1 MTDKPDMG
9 PFGYTG
15 ELLADDIIDFI
26 EKLDL
31 QEIHV
36 VGHSYGS
43 LITQILAVKIPQRC
57 ADYVLIDTAVDCRN
71 NPVILSV
78 RNGDGDGFK
87 GLDHYPDGLP
97 DSFLQEWTAMGNESK
112 SFRAEA
118 LEHVR
123 QMPMVSWKN
132 LMDGLLQFNS
142 TAFIGDIHG
151 DVLVLWGTED
161 DIFPKVDQDQ
171 VKAGLTG
178 CNVKYVDV
186 DGASHNGFCDSMVM
200 AETYADHIL
209 DFIEKK

>member
-1 MTDKPDMG
+1 MSKTYYDYAEVDWEQK
-9 PFGYTG
+9 Y
-15 ELLADDIIDFI
+15 
-26 EKLDL
+26 LDL
-31 QEIHV
+31 DTGVRMAYYECGPKDGKTV
-36 VGHSYGS
+36 L

-71 NPVILSV
+71 NPVLLSV

-112 SFRAEA
+112 SFRAAA

-161 DIFPKVDQDQ
+161 DIFPKADQDQ

-186 DGASHNGFCDSMVM
+186 DGASHNGFWDSMVM

>member
-1 MTDKPDMG
+1 MNKPFIIDAHLDLSMNALEWNRDLREPLKEINRREIGMTDKPDMG

-36 VGHSYGS
+36 VGHSFGS

-97 DSFLQEWTAMGNESK
+97 DSFLQE
-112 SFRAEA
+112 
-118 LEHVR
+118 
-123 QMPMVSWKN
+123 
-132 LMDGLLQFNS
+132 
-142 TAFIGDIHG
+142 
-151 DVLVLWGTED
+151 LWGMNLNRS
-161 DIFPKVDQDQ
+161 
-171 VKAGLTG
+171 GLRHWNT
-178 CNVKYVDV
+178 
-186 DGASHNGFCDSMVM
+186 
-200 AETYADHIL
+200 
-209 DFIEKK
+209 